1 VTTLHPLRNN
11 RSAMLEKS
19 SLKNKQSLPIYPLEF
34 IGFHLYLCDLMDT
47 DYIQVKSSHLDLYRK
62 VPFYFENSQGEF
74 ALYKP
79 VDVTL
84 SEMRIR
90 ERLHPEKLYIKRKNK
105 IEAIQEVQTEYNRE
119 IKRCIKE
126 NDLVKV
132 RDVVQSIV
140 QTTLD
145 EPVTGSLEGI
155 STTVNILVG
164 EVAKNRD
171 IVKVLF
177 DLTSKDYTTTIH
189 SVNVMALALG
199 YANHVNFE
207 KQKKKILGISALL
220 HDVGKAR
227 INTEILTSPH
237 KLTDNE
243 FHEIKKHTTK
253 GFNILGTCKFSN
265 SEIKTTALEHH
276 EKLDGS
282 GYPDQK
288 TDISEFAQIVAIID
302 CYEALTNDERVYRKA
317 SDPLSALKIIQTE
330 IVDAGKFSPNIF
342 RNFAYSLLKIYSP
355 K

>member
-1 VTTLHPLRNN
+1 
-11 RSAMLEKS
+11 
-19 SLKNKQSLPIYPLEF
+19 
-34 IGFHLYLCDLMDT
+34 MDT
-47 DYIQVKSSHLDLYRK
+47 DIIQVKSSNLNLYRK
-62 VPFYFENSQGEF
+62 VPFYYENRHGDY

-79 VDVTL
+79 IGVTL

-90 ERLHPEKLYIKRKNK
+90 ERMHPKKLYIKRKNK
-105 IEAIQEVQTEYNRE
+105 IEAIQEIQTEYNRE
-119 IKRCIKE
+119 IKMCLRE
-126 NDLVKV
+126 NDLIKV
-132 RDVVQSIV
+132 RGIVQNIV

-145 EPVTGSLEGI
+145 EPVTGSLEGV

-164 EVAKNRD
+164 EVARNRD

-177 DLTSKDYTTTIH
+177 DLTSKDYTTTRH
-189 SVNVMALALG
+189 SVNVMALALS
-199 YANHVNFE
+199 YANHVNFD
-207 KQKKKILGISALL
+207 KQKKKVLGISALL

-227 INTEILTSPH
+227 INTEILKSPR

-288 TDISEFAQIVAIID
+288 TDIPEFAQIVAIID

-317 SDPLSALKIIQTE
+317 ADPLSALKTIQTE
-330 IVDAGKFSPNIF
+330 IVDAGKFSRIIF
-342 RNFAYSLLKIYSP
+342 KNFSYSLLKIYSP
-355 K
+355 N

>member
-1 VTTLHPLRNN
+1 MTTLHPLRNN

-19 SLKNKQSLPIYPLEF
+19 PLKNKQSLPIYPLEF

-119 IKRCIKE
+119 IKRCLKE

-145 EPVTGSLEGI
+145 EPVTGSLERV

-317 SDPLSALKIIQTE
+317 SDPLSALKTIQTE

-342 RNFAYSLLKIYSP
+342 KNFAYSLLKIYSP
-355 K
+355 T

>member
-1 VTTLHPLRNN
+1 
-11 RSAMLEKS
+11 
-19 SLKNKQSLPIYPLEF
+19 
-34 IGFHLYLCDLMDT
+34 
-47 DYIQVKSSHLDLYRK
+47 
-62 VPFYFENSQGEF
+62 
-74 ALYKP
+74 
-79 VDVTL
+79 
-84 SEMRIR
+84 MRIR

-119 IKRCIKE
+119 IKRCLKE

-145 EPVTGSLEGI
+145 EPVTGSLEGV

-243 FHEIKKHTTK
+243 FYEIKKHTTK

-317 SDPLSALKIIQTE
+317 SDPLSALKTIQTE

>member
-1 VTTLHPLRNN
+1 MEEFYRYTSWDFNDFTCTLC
-11 RSAMLEKS
+11 E
-19 SLKNKQSLPIYPLEF
+19 
-34 IGFHLYLCDLMDT
+34 LMDA
-47 DYIQVKSSHLDLYRK
+47 DFIQVKSSNLNLYRK
-62 VPFYFENSQGEF
+62 VPFYFENRHGDF

-79 VDVTL
+79 IGVTL

-90 ERLHPEKLYIKRKNK
+90 ERMHPKKLYIKRKNK
-105 IEAIQEVQTEYNRE
+105 IEAIQEIQTEYNRE
-119 IKRCIKE
+119 IKMCLRE
-126 NDLVKV
+126 NDLIKV
-132 RDVVQSIV
+132 RGIVQNIV

-145 EPVTGSLEGI
+145 EPVTGSLEGV

-164 EVAKNRD
+164 EVARNRD
-171 IVKVLF
+171 IVKILF
-177 DLTSKDYTTTIH
+177 DLTSKDYTTTRH

-199 YANHVNFE
+199 YANHVNFDQ
-207 KQKKKILGISALL
+207 QKKKVLGISALL

-227 INTEILTSPH
+227 INTEILKSPR
-237 KLTDNE
+237 KLTDSE

-302 CYEALTNDERVYRKA
+302 CYEALTNDERVYRRA
-317 SDPLSALKIIQTE
+317 ADPLSALKTIQTE
-330 IVDAGKFSPNIF
+330 IVDTGKFSSNIF
-342 RNFAYSLLKIYSP
+342 KNFAYSLLKIYSP
-355 K
+355 N

>member
-1 VTTLHPLRNN
+1 
-11 RSAMLEKS
+11 
-19 SLKNKQSLPIYPLEF
+19 
-34 IGFHLYLCDLMDT
+34 MDA
-47 DYIQVKSSHLDLYRK
+47 DFIQVKSSNLNLYRK
-62 VPFYFENSQGEF
+62 VPFYFENRHGDF

-79 VDVTL
+79 IGVTL

-90 ERLHPEKLYIKRKNK
+90 ERMYPKKLYIKRKNK
-105 IEAIQEVQTEYNRE
+105 IEAIKEIQTEYNRE
-119 IKRCIKE
+119 IKMCLRE
-126 NDLVKV
+126 NDLIKV
-132 RDVVQSIV
+132 RGIVQDIV

-145 EPVTGSLEGI
+145 EPVTGSLEGV

-164 EVAKNRD
+164 EVARNRD
-171 IVKVLF
+171 IVKILF
-177 DLTSKDYTTTIH
+177 DLTSKDYTTTRH

-199 YANHVNFE
+199 YANHVNFDR
-207 KQKKKILGISALL
+207 QKKKVLGISALL

-227 INTEILTSPH
+227 INTEILKSPR
-237 KLTDNE
+237 KLTDSE

-302 CYEALTNDERVYRKA
+302 CYEALTNDERVYRRA
-317 SDPLSALKIIQTE
+317 ADPLSALKTIQTE
-330 IVDAGKFSPNIF
+330 IVACLRQS
-342 RNFAYSLLKIYSP
+342 
-355 K
+355 

>member
-1 VTTLHPLRNN
+1 
-11 RSAMLEKS
+11 
-19 SLKNKQSLPIYPLEF
+19 
-34 IGFHLYLCDLMDT
+34 MDA
-47 DYIQVKSSHLDLYRK
+47 DFIQVKSSNLNLYRK
-62 VPFYFENSQGEF
+62 VPFYFENRHGDF

-79 VDVTL
+79 IGVTL

-90 ERLHPEKLYIKRKNK
+90 ERMYPKKLYIKRKNK
-105 IEAIQEVQTEYNRE
+105 IEAIQEIQTEYNRE
-119 IKRCIKE
+119 IKMCLRE
-126 NDLVKV
+126 NDLIKV
-132 RDVVQSIV
+132 RGIVQDIV

-145 EPVTGSLEGI
+145 EPVTGSLEGV

-164 EVAKNRD
+164 EVARNRD
-171 IVKVLF
+171 IVKILF
-177 DLTSKDYTTTIH
+177 DLTSKDYTTTRH

-199 YANHVNFE
+199 YANHVNFD
-207 KQKKKILGISALL
+207 KQKKKVLGISALL

-227 INTEILTSPH
+227 INTEILKSPR
-237 KLTDNE
+237 KLTDSE

-302 CYEALTNDERVYRKA
+302 CYEALTNDERVYRRA
-317 SDPLSALKIIQTE
+317 ADPLSALKTIQTE
-330 IVDAGKFSPNIF
+330 IVDTGKFSSNIF
-342 RNFAYSLLKIYSP
+342 KNFAYSLLKIYSP
-355 K
+355 N

>member
-1 VTTLHPLRNN
+1 
-11 RSAMLEKS
+11 
-19 SLKNKQSLPIYPLEF
+19 
-34 IGFHLYLCDLMDT
+34 LCPCELMET
-47 DYIQVKSSHLDLYRK
+47 DFIQVKSSNLNFYRK
-62 VPFYFENSQGEF
+62 VPFYFENRHGDF

-79 VDVTL
+79 IGVTL

-90 ERLHPEKLYIKRKNK
+90 ERMHPKKLYIKRKNK
-105 IEAIQEVQTEYNRE
+105 IEAIQEIQTEYNRE
-119 IKRCIKE
+119 IKMCLRE
-126 NDLVKV
+126 NNLIKV
-132 RDVVQSIV
+132 RGIVQNIV

-145 EPVTGSLEGI
+145 EPVTGSLEGV

-164 EVAKNRD
+164 EVARNRD
-171 IVKVLF
+171 IVKILF

-199 YANHVNFE
+199 YANHVNFD
-207 KQKKKILGISALL
+207 KQKKKVLGVSALL

-227 INTEILTSPH
+227 INTEILKSPR
-237 KLTDNE
+237 KLTENE
-243 FHEIKKHTTK
+243 FHEIKRHTTK

-282 GYPDQK
+282 GYPDKK

-317 SDPLSALKIIQTE
+317 ADPLSALKTIQTE
-330 IVDAGKFSPNIF
+330 IVDAGKFSANIF
-342 RNFAYSLLKIYSP
+342 KDFAYSLLKIYNP
-355 K
+355 N

>member
-1 VTTLHPLRNN
+1 
-11 RSAMLEKS
+11 
-19 SLKNKQSLPIYPLEF
+19 
-34 IGFHLYLCDLMDT
+34 MDA
-47 DYIQVKSSHLDLYRK
+47 DFIQVKSSNLNLYRK
-62 VPFYFENSQGEF
+62 VPFYFENRHGDF

-79 VDVTL
+79 IGVTL

-90 ERLHPEKLYIKRKNK
+90 ERMHPKKLYIKRKNK
-105 IEAIQEVQTEYNRE
+105 IEAIQEIQTEYNRE
-119 IKRCIKE
+119 IKMCLRE
-126 NDLVKV
+126 NDLIKV
-132 RDVVQSIV
+132 RGIVQDIV

-145 EPVTGSLEGI
+145 EPVTGSLEGV

-164 EVAKNRD
+164 EVARNRD
-171 IVKVLF
+171 IVKILF
-177 DLTSKDYTTTIH
+177 DLTSKDYTTTRH

-199 YANHVNFE
+199 YANHVNFDQ
-207 KQKKKILGISALL
+207 QKKKVLGISALL

-227 INTEILTSPH
+227 INTEILKSPR
-237 KLTDNE
+237 KLTDSE

-302 CYEALTNDERVYRKA
+302 CYEALTNDERVYRRA
-317 SDPLSALKIIQTE
+317 ADPLSALKTIQTE
-330 IVDAGKFSPNIF
+330 IVDTGKFSSNIF
-342 RNFAYSLLKIYSP
+342 KNFAYSLLKIYSP
-355 K
+355 N